1 MEYLRVE
8 RNSVSA
14 GMYSEGWESELLG
27 SDAVAASRS
36 LVIQSL

>member
-27 SDAVAASRS
+27 NDAVAASRS